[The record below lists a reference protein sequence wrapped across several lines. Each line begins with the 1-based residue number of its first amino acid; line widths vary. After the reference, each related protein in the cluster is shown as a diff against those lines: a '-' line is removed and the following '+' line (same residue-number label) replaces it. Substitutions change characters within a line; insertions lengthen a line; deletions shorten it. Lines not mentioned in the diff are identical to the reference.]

1 MTFKRMS
8 RANNITKVFS
18 LFQNPSNFSQ
28 WLTKFYLANI
38 FFNFSFGNEWN
49 LEREKY
55 IALLGQNLEY
65 TFDTKLQGT
74 IKIYLSHPWKRY
86 TSLSQWTGG
95 VRKLQG
101 SLYDSF
107 FKKLSKRNRLQS
119 EDQKWEE
126 ENFRNNA
133 LEIPKLIFKICSI
146 VYCELYLC

>member
-55 IALLGQNLEY
+55 IALLGQ
-65 TFDTKLQGT
+65 KSR
-74 IKIYLSHPWKRY
+74 IYIWYKTTRDY
-86 TSLSQWTGG
+86 KNISLPPLKKVHIPVSVNRWSQKAPGIPLRQHFQE
-95 VRKLQG
+95 VIQ
-101 SLYDSF
+101 
-107 FKKLSKRNRLQS
+107 
-119 EDQKWEE
+119 DQKSIQVLTFVYDEKKKIS
-126 ENFRNNA
+126 
-133 LEIPKLIFKICSI
+133 EIMH
-146 VYCELYLC
+146 